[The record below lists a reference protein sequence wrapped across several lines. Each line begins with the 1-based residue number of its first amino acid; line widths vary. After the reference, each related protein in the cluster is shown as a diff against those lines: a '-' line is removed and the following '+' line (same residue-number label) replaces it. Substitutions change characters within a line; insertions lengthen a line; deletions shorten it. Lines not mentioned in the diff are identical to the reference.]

1 MGVHKKCIGIT
12 ELLVTDSNYF
22 CPGCN
27 GESWPIDDQIVTEVD
42 VDDTVHDVEDTF
54 FYLQN
59 MLCFKGDCVGA
70 MAVRQC
76 GLRKV
81 QETLVWSNYHTPLT

>member
-1 MGVHKKCIGIT
+1 MMGVHKKCSGIT

-27 GESWPIDDQIVTEVD
+27 GESWPIDDQTVTEVD

-54 FYLQN
+54 FYLEKVY
-59 MLCFKGDCVGA
+59 MACVRS
-70 MAVRQC
+70 AVIHAREMW
-76 GLRKV
+76 GP
-81 QETLVWSNYHTPLT
+81 NNP